1 MNGNTW
7 EESRVDPIPQNTP
20 IKLVM
25 DSKDFE
31 YKFTGSKYKDHSNL
45 STTELAKLVRSEIN
59 TKFPKKK

>member
-1 MNGNTW
+1 MNTIT
-7 EESRVDPIPQNTP
+7 ETTP

-59 TKFPKKK
+59 AKFPKKK